1 MPLNLPGILP
11 AVEALKKENIFV
23 IERDRAASQ
32 DIRPL
37 RIAVL
42 NLMPLK
48 ITTETDLIRLL
59 SNTPLQVE
67 LTFMRIKNHVS
78 KNTPVEHIEE
88 FYQTFDEMKSQKY
101 DGLIVTGA
109 PLEKM
114 EFEDVT
120 YWGEIQEIL
129 DWAKTHVFSSFFI
142 CWASQAALYHY
153 YGVPKLPLGQKLFG
167 VFEHKLLRP
176 LHPIFRGFDDTFNV
190 PHSRFTEVR
199 RQDIAK
205 VPELNILSESEE
217 AGVHLVVAREGR
229 EFYVTGHSEY
239 SPMTLHDEY
248 VRDLAK
254 GESIAMPKHYYRDN
268 DPAKG
273 VRVTWRS
280 HANLLFTNWLNYFVY
295 QATPYN
301 IDDIK

>member
-67 LTFMRIKNHVS
+67 LTLMCIKNHVS
-78 KNTPVEHIEE
+78 KNTPAEHLDE
-88 FYQTFDEMKSQKY
+88 FYQTFEDMKDQKY

-114 EFEDVT
+114 DYEDVS
-120 YWGEIQEIL
+120 YWDEIQEIL
-129 DWAKTHVFSSFFI
+129 DWAKTHVFSSLFI

-153 YGVPKLPLGQKLFG
+153 YGVPKVALDHKLFG
-167 VFEHKLLRP
+167 VFEHKPLRP
-176 LHPIFRGFDDTFNV
+176 LHPIFRGFDDTFYV

-205 VPELNILSESEE
+205 VPELSILSESSE
-217 AGVHLVVAREGR
+217 AGVHLVVGREGR

-239 SPMTLHDEY
+239 SPLTLHDEY
-248 VRDLAK
+248 IRDLRK
-254 GESIAMPKHYYRDN
+254 GEAIAMPKHYYRDN

-273 VRVTWRS
+273 VQVTWRS
-280 HANLLFTNWLNYFVY
+280 HANLLFSNWLNYFVY

-301 IDDIK
+301 IEDIQ